1 MSFDIYDVSEY
12 NPEDARELATEEDK
26 VELSLSP
33 GELRQA
39 LMDRIRNEV
48 REQEIY
54 YLNLNFAQHGLT
66 LEEDELED
74 EESAR
79 SALLDMENLIYELLD
94 EEIDCS
100 IWEFSN
106 ERIMVRGEA

>member
-12 NPEDARELATEEDK
+12 DPETARKLATEDDK
-26 VELSLSP
+26 VEFSLSP

-39 LMDRIRNEV
+39 LMDRVRNEV
-48 REQEIY
+48 QEGESY
-54 YLNLNFAQHGLT
+54 YLNLNFEPRGLT
-66 LEEDELED
+66 IEEEDLED
-74 EESAR
+74 EESSR
-79 SALLDMENLIYELLD
+79 SILLDIENLIYELLD

-106 ERIMVRGEA
+106 ERIMVRGET

>member
-12 NPEDARELATEEDK
+12 DPEDARELVTEDDK

-39 LMDRIRNEV
+39 LMDRVRNEV
-48 REQEIY
+48 RQGEIY
-54 YLNLNFAQHGLT
+54 YLNLNFEPHGLT
-66 LEEDELED
+66 FEEEELED

-79 SALLDMENLIYELLD
+79 SVLLDVENLIYDLLD

-106 ERIMVRGEA
+106 ERLMVRGES